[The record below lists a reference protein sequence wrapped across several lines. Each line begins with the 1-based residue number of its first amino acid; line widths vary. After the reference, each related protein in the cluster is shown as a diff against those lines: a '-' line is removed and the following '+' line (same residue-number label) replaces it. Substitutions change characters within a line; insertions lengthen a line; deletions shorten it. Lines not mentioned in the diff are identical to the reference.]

1 MKTTRKLLAYLTTQ
15 TPHTLRTRRSEIL
28 AEVVWWPVTFYLIQC
43 GVGTGQ
49 ETYMAPS
56 ILLRLA
62 SSSFLIR
69 NGFLPAEVWM
79 QCSQEPSWYSRG
91 TYLSGCVL
99 GRHIS
104 KLQPCAPGFDHVRP
118 LFSVLFHIRFFSRTK
133 IPWTLKSCGFFC
145 FCFLISRY
153 RSLPALGWHL
163 RDKIVI
169 LKAERMQRDK
179 ME

>member
-1 MKTTRKLLAYLTTQ
+1 MTITKSLRSIFRSPCDDYENHQKTSCI
-15 TPHTLRTRRSEIL
+15 PHNPDASYSPTRRSEIL

-79 QCSQEPSWYSRG
+79 QCSQEPPWYSRG

-153 RSLPALGWHL
+153 RSLPALG
-163 RDKIVI
+163 
-169 LKAERMQRDK
+169 
-179 ME
+179 